1 MLVFPAI
8 DLREG
13 VCVRLVQGRFD
24 AATDYGDPFM
34 QLRAFADA
42 GAAWVHIVD
51 LDGARLGRPVQG
63 ALIARLV
70 GETSLSVQ
78 CGGGV
83 RTRADVK
90 ALLDAGVTRV
100 VVGSVAVRAPA
111 EARAWITEFG
121 AERVCVALDVRARGE
136 DYCVAVDGWAGEGGR
151 TLPQALAEYQPGL
164 IRYALVTDIARDG
177 ALAGPNLELM
187 RQTRAARPDIQ
198 LQASGGVTD
207 LSDLMAL
214 KKSGVG
220 AVIVG
225 RALFE
230 QRFTLEDALAI

>member
-1 MLVFPAI
+1 
-8 DLREG
+8 
-13 VCVRLVQGRFD
+13 
-24 AATDYGDPFM
+24 
-34 QLRAFADA
+34 
-42 GAAWVHIVD
+42 
-51 LDGARLGRPVQG
+51 
-63 ALIARLV
+63 
-70 GETSLSVQ
+70 
-78 CGGGV
+78 
-83 RTRADVK
+83 
-90 ALLDAGVTRV
+90 
-100 VVGSVAVRAPA
+100 
-111 EARAWITEFG
+111 
-121 AERVCVALDVRARGE
+121 
-136 DYCVAVDGWAGEGGR
+136 
-151 TLPQALAEYQPGL
+151 
-164 IRYALVTDIARDG
+164 VTDIARDG